1 MIDDPRH
8 GVFYFYWSNHGW
20 MNGQYLVVGQA
31 FVFSNGGYTDMVDIF
46 IFEWLDGDVDWK
58 DKQHWFE
65 TKEGKK

>member
-1 MIDDPRH
+1 MTH
-8 GVFYFYWSNHGW
+8 GMAFYVFYWSNHGR

-31 FVFSNGGYTDMVDIF
+31 FVFSNGVYTDMVDIF